1 MSPLKHILFYQ
12 TTELLL
18 MPPSAKSK
26 KMLGTEHLRKHHLQS
41 LKKLLART
49 KRLISSCVP
58 LLSPPFNAVCNLNDV
73 LKVLCCT

>member
-1 MSPLKHILFYQ
+1 MSQLKHILFYQ

-49 KRLISSCVP
+49 KRLAVARP
-58 LLSPPFNAVCNLNDV
+58 SPPFQ
-73 LKVLCCT
+73 CCMQPK